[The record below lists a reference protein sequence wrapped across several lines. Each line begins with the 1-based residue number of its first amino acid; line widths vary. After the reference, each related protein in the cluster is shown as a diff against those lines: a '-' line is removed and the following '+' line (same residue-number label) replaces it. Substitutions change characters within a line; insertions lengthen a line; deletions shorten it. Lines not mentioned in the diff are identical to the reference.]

1 MQTQLVTRSM
11 DQFNAI
17 ILYSTFSIRCMQV
30 STRTAFMEMHTKSG
44 DLAKVKSRCFG
55 EKSFAG
61 GKGRATSVW

>member
-17 ILYSTFSIRCMQV
+17 ILYSTFLIRCMQV

-44 DLAKVKSRCFG
+44 DLAKVK
-55 EKSFAG
+55 
-61 GKGRATSVW
+61 V

>member
-1 MQTQLVTRSM
+1 M
-11 DQFNAI
+11 
-17 ILYSTFSIRCMQV
+17 

-44 DLAKVKSRCFG
+44 DLAKVKKSRCFG